1 MEKSRLEFPSIE
13 DKEQWKNY
21 IEEYKKNDSS
31 ASFLPDFDNEK
42 NYEKWLSKIV
52 TEECGINLPKDYSKA
67 SYFFLKL
74 DDKIIGHISIRHSLI
89 NDRLKNYSGN
99 IGCGII
105 PSERNKGYGT
115 KLLNLGIQKCIGL
128 DLEEV
133 TIISRKDNKGFSKII
148 ENNFGKLDSEV
159 YVNDETIYQKYIIK
173 LK

>member
-1 MEKSRLEFPSIE
+1 MERLRLEYPSID
-13 DKEQWKNY
+13 DKEQWKDY
-21 IEEYKKNDSS
+21 IDEYRISDPNSDFFP
-31 ASFLPDFDNEK
+31 SFEDEK
-42 NYEKWLSKIV
+42 TYEKWLTKIV
-52 TEECGINLPKDYSKA
+52 TEEFGINLPIDYSKA

-89 NDRLKNYSGN
+89 NERLKNYSGN

-128 DLEEV
+128 NLSEV
-133 TIISRKDNKGFSKII
+133 VIISKKQNKAFSKII
-148 ENNFGKLDSEV
+148 ENNFGKLDSETYKEDGTV
-159 YVNDETIYQKYIIK
+159 FQKYKIL